1 MTTRNI
7 CETNPGRDGFAMV
20 TALLVV
26 LVLSVLAVGAAWL
39 ARSEKKTTL
48 AEAVHLRSVF
58 AADAGGEAAINF
70 VRTSNLPPQILDF
83 GTMAVRSQPT
93 TALEGSQ
100 QYRYNVNF
108 ERKRLKPG
116 WGVDYLDYD
125 YEIGSQGQASRL
137 GQSGVQVV
145 VSRMY
150 KEGY

>member
-7 CETNPGRDGFAMV
+7 PETRPGRDGFAMV

-39 ARSEKKTTL
+39 ARSEKKTTV
-48 AEAVHLRSVF
+48 AESVHLRSVF

-83 GTMAVRSQPT
+83 GTMAVRNQT
-93 TALEGSQ
+93 TTTLEGSQ
-100 QYRYNVNF
+100 QYSYDVNF

>member
-7 CETNPGRDGFAMV
+7 SETRPGRDGFAMV

-39 ARSEKKTTL
+39 ARSEKKTTV

-83 GTMAVRSQPT
+83 GTMAVRNQAT
-93 TALEGSQ
+93 TTLEGSQ
-100 QYRYNVNF
+100 QYSYNVNF

>member
-1 MTTRNI
+1 M
-7 CETNPGRDGFAMV
+7 TNPITHETRTDRDGFAMV

-39 ARSEKKTTL
+39 ASSEKKTTL
-48 AEAVHLRSVF
+48 AEATHLRSVYS
-58 AADAGGEAAINF
+58 ADAGGEAAINF
-70 VRTSNLPPQILDF
+70 VRVSNLPPQILDF
-83 GTMAVRSQPT
+83 GTMAVRNQPT

-100 QYRYNVNF
+100 QFSYDVNF

-116 WGVDYLDYD
+116 WSVEYLDYD
-125 YEIGSQGQASRL
+125 YQIGSQGQASRQ

>member
-1 MTTRNI
+1 MKNRDIIETR
-7 CETNPGRDGFAMV
+7 PGRDGFAMV

-39 ARSEKKTTL
+39 ARSEKKTTV

-83 GTMAVRSQPT
+83 GTMAVRNQT
-93 TALEGSQ
+93 TTTLEGSQ
-100 QYRYNVNF
+100 QYSYDVNF

-125 YEIGSQGQASRL
+125 YEIGSQGEASRL

>member
-1 MTTRNI
+1 M
-7 CETNPGRDGFAMV
+7 TNPITHETRTDRDGFAMV
-20 TALLVV
+20 TAMLVV

-39 ARSEKKTTL
+39 ASSEKKTTL
-48 AEAVHLRSVF
+48 AEATHLRSVYS
-58 AADAGGEAAINF
+58 ADAGGEAAINF
-70 VRTSNLPPQILDF
+70 VRVSNLPPQILDF
-83 GTMAVRSQPT
+83 GTMAVRNQPT

-100 QYRYNVNF
+100 QFSYDVNF

-116 WGVDYLDYD
+116 WSVEYLDYD
-125 YEIGSQGQASRL
+125 YQIGSQGQASRQ